1 MKMSLIKRARTL
13 VQKDKEYIWHPFTQ
27 MKDYEKSSPLV
38 IEKGRGSYL
47 YDTEG
52 NRYIDGISSLWVTVH
67 GHRKKKIDD
76 AIISQVKKI
85 SHSTLL
91 GISNV
96 PAVELAEKLVK
107 ITPKGLSKVFYSDN
121 GSTSV
126 EIALKIAYQYWQQKS
141 DKTKIKKKFISL
153 VNAYHGD
160 TLGSVSVGGIDLF
173 HQVYS
178 PLLFKTFKA
187 DSPYCYRCPVKKDW
201 PGCKLACIDSFEKIL
216 KKHSREIAAMII
228 EPMVQGAAGMI
239 TFPKGYLKK
248 VRQLCNRYNVLLI
261 ADEVA
266 VGFGRTGKMFACEH
280 EKVIPDL
287 LAIAKGITG
296 GTLPLAAT
304 LASEEIYNAFLGE
317 PEDLKTFFH
326 GHTYTGNP
334 VACAAA
340 IANLEVFKEE
350 KVLLS
355 LKKKIR
361 LLTKYLKAFVTL
373 SHVGDVRQS
382 GFMVGIEL
390 VKDKRTKE
398 PFSVKERIGHWVILE
413 ARKRGVVIRPLGDVI
428 VLMPPLSISEKE
440 LSTLCDVTF
449 ESIKA
454 ATEK

>member
-201 PGCKLACIDSFEKIL
+201 PGCKLACIDSLEKIL

-248 VRQLCNRYNVLLI
+248 VRQLCSRYNVLLI

-280 EKVIPDL
+280 EKIIPDL

-398 PFSVKERIGHWVILE
+398 PFSAKERIGHWVILE

>member
-1 MKMSLIKRARTL
+1 MSLKKRNRTL
-13 VQKDKEYIWHPFTQ
+13 AQKDKKYIWHPFTQ

-38 IEKGRGSYL
+38 IEKGGGSYL

-52 NRYIDGISSLWVTVH
+52 NRYIDGVSSLWVTVH
-67 GHRKKKIDD
+67 GHRKKKIDK
-76 AIISQVKKI
+76 AIINQVKKI

-107 ITPKGLSKVFYSDN
+107 ITPKGLSRVFYSDN

-141 DKTKIKKKFISL
+141 AKTKTKKKFVSL

-187 DSPYCYRCPVKKDW
+187 YSPYCYRCPVKKDR
-201 PGCKLACIDSFEKIL
+201 PGCKLACIDSLEKIL

-248 VRQLCNRYNVLLI
+248 VRQLCTRHNVLLI

-280 EKVIPDL
+280 EKVNPDL

-304 LASEEIYNAFLGE
+304 LASDEIYNAFLGE

-340 IANLEVFKEE
+340 IANLEVFEEE

-355 LKKKIR
+355 LKKKTR
-361 LLTKYLKAFVTL
+361 LLTKHLKAFEKL
-373 SHVGDVRQS
+373 SHVGDIRQS

-390 VKDKRTKE
+390 VANPKTKK
-398 PFSVKERIGHWVILE
+398 PFEIKERIGHRVILE
-413 ARKRGVVIRPLGDVI
+413 ARTRGVVIRPLGDVI

-440 LSTLCDVTF
+440 LNTLCDVTF
-449 ESIKA
+449 ESIKKV
-454 ATEK
+454 TE

>member
-1 MKMSLIKRARTL
+1 MSLKKRSHTL
-13 VQKDKEYIWHPFTQ
+13 AKKDKKYIWHPFTQ

-52 NRYIDGISSLWVTVH
+52 NRYIDGVSSLWVTVH

-91 GISNV
+91 GLSNV
-96 PAVELAEKLVK
+96 PAAELAEKLVK

-141 DKTKIKKKFISL
+141 AKTKTKKKFVSL

-201 PGCKLACIDSFEKIL
+201 PGCKLACLDSLEKIL
-216 KKHSREIAAMII
+216 KKHSFEIAAMII

-248 VRQLCNRYNVLLI
+248 VRQLCTRHNVLLI

-280 EKVIPDL
+280 EKVNPDL

-304 LASEEIYNAFLGE
+304 LASDEIYKAFLGE

-340 IANLEVFKEE
+340 IANLEVFEEE

-361 LLTKYLKAFVTL
+361 LLTKQLKSFETL
-373 SHVGDVRQS
+373 SHVGDIRQS

-390 VKDKRTKE
+390 VADPKTKKSFE
-398 PFSVKERIGHWVILE
+398 VKERIGHRVILE

-440 LSTLCDVTF
+440 LNTLCDVTF
-449 ESIKA
+449 ESIKKV
-454 ATEK
+454 TE

>member
-1 MKMSLIKRARTL
+1 MAK
-13 VQKDKEYIWHPFTQ
+13 KDKKYIWHPFTQ

-47 YDTEG
+47 YDIQG
-52 NRYIDGISSLWVTVH
+52 NRYIDGVSSLWVTVH
-67 GHRKKKIDD
+67 GHRKKKIDE

-96 PAVELAEKLVK
+96 PAAELAEKLVK

-141 DKTKIKKKFISL
+141 VKTKTKKKFVSL

-173 HQVYS
+173 RRVYS

-201 PGCKLACIDSFEKIL
+201 PGCSLACLDSLEKIL

-248 VRQLCNRYNVLLI
+248 VRQLCTRHNVLLI

-280 EKVIPDL
+280 EKVNPDL

-304 LASEEIYNAFLGE
+304 LASDEIYNAFLGE

-340 IANLEVFKEE
+340 IANLEVFEEE

-361 LLTKYLKAFVTL
+361 LLTKQLKSFETL
-373 SHVGDVRQS
+373 SHVGDIRQS

-390 VKDKRTKE
+390 VADPKTKKSFE
-398 PFSVKERIGHWVILE
+398 VKERIGHRVILE

-440 LSTLCDVTF
+440 LNTLCDVTF
-449 ESIKA
+449 ESIKKV
-454 ATEK
+454 TE

>member
-1 MKMSLIKRARTL
+1 MSLKKRNRTL
-13 VQKDKEYIWHPFTQ
+13 AKKDKKYIWHPFTQ

-47 YDTEG
+47 YDIQG
-52 NRYIDGISSLWVTVH
+52 NRYIDGVSSLWVTVH
-67 GHRKKKIDD
+67 GHRKKKIDE

-96 PAVELAEKLVK
+96 PAAELAEKLVK

-141 DKTKIKKKFISL
+141 VKTKTKKKFVSL

-187 DSPYCYRCPVKKDW
+187 DSPYCYRCPVGKDW
-201 PGCKLACIDSFEKIL
+201 PGCSLACLDSLEKIL

-239 TFPKGYLKK
+239 TFPKGYFKK
-248 VRQLCNRYNVLLI
+248 IRQLCTRHNVLLI

-304 LASEEIYNAFLGE
+304 LASDEIYNAFLGE

-340 IANLEVFKEE
+340 IANLEVFEEE

-361 LLTKYLKAFVTL
+361 LLTKQLKSFETL
-373 SHVGDVRQS
+373 SHVGNIRQS

-390 VKDKRTKE
+390 VADPKTKKSFE
-398 PFSVKERIGHWVILE
+398 VKERIGHRVILE

-440 LSTLCDVTF
+440 LNTLCDVTF
-449 ESIKA
+449 ESIKKV
-454 ATEK
+454 TE